1 MSTYLNTTFRTI
13 LGVILGLLVLIFS
26 GAIFQI
32 ILTQSDLMNDYPG
45 LIKTFNHTLMLV
57 FSILLILVINK
68 GKLKDYGFT
77 WNIKFPIGKV
87 ILISILLGFLPS
99 IIIMVSNLS
108 MEDSPVSDFTWLEKI
123 IYIWLWAS
131 ICEEVFTRG
140 LIQGFLFPAKHIG
153 FKFLNYYISLPVM
166 IGAAFFGLMHFM
178 LLTIGMAF
186 FAVLII
192 VIFGIIL
199 GIIAGYYR
207 EQTNSLVPAILVHM
221 CFNIGGSLLG
231 LFA

>member
-1 MSTYLNTTFRTI
+1 MSIQLNVAFRTI
-13 LGVILGLLVLIFS
+13 LAVVLGLIVLIFS
-26 GAIFQI
+26 GAIFQT

-57 FSILLILVINK
+57 FSVLLILVINK
-68 GKLKDYGFT
+68 GKLKDYGFI

-87 ILISILLGFLPS
+87 ILISIVLGILPS
-99 IIIMVSNLS
+99 IILMLANFS
-108 MEDSPVSDFTWLEKI
+108 EAEFPGSDFTWLEKI

-178 LLTIGMAF
+178 LLTIVF
-186 FAVLII
+186 KC
-192 VIFGIIL
+192 
-199 GIIAGYYR
+199 
-207 EQTNSLVPAILVHM
+207 SLYKSVNRYSFCI
-221 CFNIGGSLLG
+221 CRCYKCSIRS
-231 LFA
+231 